1 MNYEKDLEIDPE
13 SLDTEWLDQPRLM
26 LRYAKHA
33 SKMKMEVERAK
44 ERLDIIKADLDKK
57 IRVVPQEFGIVK
69 LTESV
74 ITSTIITQEKFK
86 EGNEEFLEAAYE
98 ANMAQGALR
107 ALEGKKT
114 ALENLVKLHGQ
125 QYFAGPSVP
134 RDLSKEWEQKEKQRK
149 SDEGVG
155 RKLRRRKGGENE

>member
-1 MNYEKDLEIDPE
+1 MNYEQDLTIDPD

-44 ERLDIIKADLDKK
+44 EKLDIIRADLDKK
-57 IRVVPQEFGIVK
+57 IRVAPEEFGIVK

-74 ITSTIITQEKFK
+74 ITSTIITQVQFRA
-86 EGNEEFLEAAYE
+86 GNEEFLEAAYE

-134 RDLSKEWEQKEKQRK
+134 RDLSKEWEIKEKQRE
-149 SDEGVG
+149 SDAGVAS
-155 RKLRRRKGGENE
+155 KLKRRKG

>member
-1 MNYEKDLEIDPE
+1 MNYEKDLTIDPD

-26 LRYAKHA
+26 LRYASHA
-33 SKMKMEVERAK
+33 SKLKMEVERAK
-44 ERLDIIKADLDKK
+44 EKLDIIRADLDKK
-57 IRVVPQEFGIVK
+57 IRVAPEEFGIVK

-74 ITSTIITQEKFK
+74 ITSTIITQVKFK
-86 EGNEEFLEAAYE
+86 AGNEAFLEVAYE

-134 RDLSKEWEQKEKQRK
+134 RDLSKEWEIKEKQRE
-149 SDEGVG
+149 SDAGVAS
-155 RKLRRRKGGENE
+155 KLKRRKG

>member
-1 MNYEKDLEIDPE
+1 MNYEKDLTIDP
-13 SLDTEWLDQPRLM
+13 SGLDTELILQPQLM
-26 LRYAKHA
+26 LKYAKHA
-33 SKMKMEVERAK
+33 SEMKMEVERAK
-44 ERLDIIKADLDKK
+44 EKLDIIRADLDKK
-57 IRVVPQEFGIVK
+57 IRVAPQEFGIVK

-74 ITSTIITQEKFK
+74 ITSTIITQVKFRA
-86 EGNEEFLEAAYE
+86 GNEEFLEAAYE

-134 RDLSKEWEQKEKQRK
+134 RDLSKEWEIKEKQRE
-149 SDEGVG
+149 SDAGVAS
-155 RKLRRRKGGENE
+155 KLKRRKG

>member
-1 MNYEKDLEIDPE
+1 MNYEKDLTIDPD

-44 ERLDIIKADLDKK
+44 EKLDIIRADLDKK
-57 IRVVPQEFGIVK
+57 IRVVPEEFGITK

-74 ITSTIITQEKFK
+74 ITSTVITQVKYRT
-86 EGNEEFLEAAYE
+86 GNEAFLEAAYE

-134 RDLSKEWEQKEKQRK
+134 RDLSKEWEIKEKQRE
-149 SDEGVG
+149 SDAGVAS
-155 RKLRRRKGGENE
+155 KLKRRKS

>member
-1 MNYEKDLEIDPE
+1 MNYEQDMTIDPDA
-13 SLDTEWLDQPRLM
+13 LDVEWIEQPRLM

-33 SKMKMEVERAK
+33 SEMKREVEQAK
-44 ERLDIIKADLDKK
+44 EKLDIIRADLDKK
-57 IRVVPQEFGIVK
+57 IRIAPEKFGIVK

-74 ITSTIITQEKFK
+74 ISSTIITQEEFK
-86 EGNEEFLEAAYE
+86 TGNEEFLEVAYE

-107 ALEGKKT
+107 ALEGKKA

-134 RDLSKEWEQKEKQRK
+134 RDLSKEWEQHERQKKV
-149 SDEGVG
+149 DAGVAT
-155 RKLRRRKGGENE
+155 KMKRRKT